1 MALMREPLKAIVAQA
16 TGLPPTRNL
25 MSTTDPLT
33 IRPTLIDLFRETG
46 SAHHHAYLAA
56 DGADPDW
63 PIWYAGYIQSGLNQ
77 LLGSDLTRSELVY
90 LIVMVEKERAA
101 HSPAAAWPDYYADF
115 FLQRYGAMRG
125 HMPAAP
131 RM

>member
-1 MALMREPLKAIVAQA
+1 
-16 TGLPPTRNL
+16 
-25 MSTTDPLT
+25 MSTADPTT
-33 IRPTLIDLFRETG
+33 IRSTLIALLRETG
-46 SAHHHAYLAA
+46 SAHHHAYLAS

-63 PIWYAGYIQSGLNQ
+63 PIWYTGYVQSRLNQ
-77 LLGSDLTRSELVY
+77 LLGSALTRSELIY
-90 LIVMVEKERAA
+90 LLVMVEKERAA
-101 HSPAAAWPDYYADF
+101 QTPAAPWPDYYADF